1 MRPELVHSKSK
12 PHMNEK
18 GVANLCAQVKY
29 AQDVASS
36 RTVRDFL
43 GLCRAVQHENDQE
56 LSSEGTANSWL
67 FMYRQEKKTVV
78 LFMYSILCSTKPP
91 YCSRSKQSQAI
102 SSAYRHNELS
112 AATNIWLGVEWP
124 VYIVQMHST

>member
-36 RTVRDFL
+36 QTVRDFL

-78 LFMYSILCSTKPP
+78 LFIY
-91 YCSRSKQSQAI
+91 
-102 SSAYRHNELS
+102 
-112 AATNIWLGVEWP
+112 
-124 VYIVQMHST
+124 